1 MKGTDRGEGGDTS
14 MLRTYICERVSEL
27 RPTIRGRKKG
37 EDDKWDEKK
46 RVQFDIIFS

>member
-1 MKGTDRGEGGDTS
+1 MGGGGRDEHA
-14 MLRTYICERVSEL
+14 TYICERVSEL

-46 RVQFDIIFS
+46 RVLFDIIFS